1 MTAADILRTIG
12 SSGKPL
18 SGARAF
24 LRTCA
29 AFSRV
34 RKHFGFQG
42 SAGNRRSVRATLTSS
57 LSQRS

>member
-1 MTAADILRTIG
+1 MTVADILRSIG
-12 SSGKPL
+12 ASGKSL

-24 LRTCA
+24 LWMCA

-42 SAGNRRSVRATLTSS
+42 SAGNLRSVRATLTSS
-57 LSQRS
+57 MSQRS

>member
-1 MTAADILRTIG
+1 MTVADILRSIG
-12 SSGKPL
+12 SSGKSL

-34 RKHFGFQG
+34 RKHVGVQD
-42 SAGNRRSVRATLTSS
+42 SAGNLRSVRATLTSS